1 MRFLA
6 VIGIGIALLGCGC
19 GPPPAE
25 AIGPRTTPFLDYLRQ
40 PGTSM
45 VAYAPAGEIDRELKL
60 LRQKFDGLAL
70 YGFDDHT
77 SDVLATAAKLHYRAI
92 LATIWDPRS
101 NREITQA
108 ATLLPRY
115 ANSMAIAVS
124 IGSEGLLENRYHFDD
139 LGAAAAEFDRQSP
152 IRFERTTSEPWWR
165 YLDGQP
171 DAAALRSF
179 GDFVTV
185 HVHVVWDADI
195 TDPAEAARWSRD
207 RAVQIM
213 NLSGSPVLVREA
225 GFPGDGT
232 SPRASREG
240 FTFTRDAQAKFW
252 REWVAL
258 RQRQSTGGHAFVS
271 LAVAFEAIDNPT
283 KEWRNFEGSWGL
295 LAPGT
300 LEPWPAWSE
309 FPDVR

>member
-1 MRFLA
+1 
-6 VIGIGIALLGCGC
+6 
-19 GPPPAE
+19 
-25 AIGPRTTPFLDYLRQ
+25 
-40 PGTSM
+40 M
-45 VAYAPAGEIDRELKL
+45 VAYAPAGNVDRELGL
-60 LRQKFDGLAL
+60 LRQKFDGLVL
-70 YGFDDHT
+70 YGFDEKT
-77 SDVLATAAKLHYRAI
+77 SRVLATAASLHYRAI

-101 NREITQA
+101 DHEIEQA
-108 ATLLPRY
+108 ATLLPKY
-115 ANSMAIAVS
+115 VNTMAIAVS

-139 LGAAAAEFDRQSP
+139 LENAAESLDRKSP

-171 DAAALRSF
+171 DAARLRNF
-179 GDFVTV
+179 GEFVTV

-213 NLSGSPVLVREA
+213 NMSSSPVLVREA
-225 GFPGDGT
+225 GFPGDGS

-240 FTFTRDAQAKFW
+240 FPFTREAQAKFW

-258 RQRQSTGGHAFVS
+258 RERQPAAGRAFVS

-309 FPDVR
+309 FPDLHAQ